1 MSKGYVLVVDD
12 EPDIRGLVRE
22 ILEDEGYE
30 VATAES
36 GSEARAL
43 LHARQPDLVL
53 LDIWMPGEDGI
64 SLLREWA
71 GGGTPAFPVVMISGH
86 GTVETAVEATRQGAV
101 DFVEKPLSMGKLIA
115 TVEQALQQQVTAA
128 AEAGGRS
135 AIIQPVGRSASMR
148 NLREQAERVA
158 ASESWVLVTGEPG
171 SGRKCLARYIH
182 HLSPRRGGP
191 LVEVAAGAIAGQ
203 SAAEELFGQER
214 GGRVIPGRLESAA
227 GGTLILDGA
236 TDLDSEAQT
245 RLASA
250 IDAGGFQRVGGSQ
263 RIPLDVRMIA
273 ITRHDLAAEAAAGQ
287 FREDLA
293 YSLSVIPM
301 WVPPLRE
308 HAEDIPELVAF
319 YVDRLVEAEQLG
331 YRRFTVAAQ
340 NRLRNHD
347 WPGNVRELRNL
358 VQRLL
363 VLGDG
368 LDIDVAEVEE
378 ALSVVQTG
386 NAEGEWPPALTL
398 DLPLREAREH
408 FERAYLQKQLQRAD
422 GSVAQ
427 LARLA
432 GMERTHLY
440 RKLRSLGIDPR
451 EGGESGGGRA

>member
-1 MSKGYVLVVDD
+1 MSKAYVLVVDD
-12 EPDIRGLVRE
+12 EPDIRELVRE

-36 GSEARAL
+36 AAAARATL
-43 LHARQPDLVL
+43 QRRQPDLVL

-71 GGGTPAFPVVMISGH
+71 GGGPPAFPVVMISGH
-86 GTVETAVEATRQGAV
+86 GTVETAVEATRQGAL
-101 DFVEKPLSMGKLIA
+101 DFVEKPLSMGRLIA
-115 TVEQALQQQVTAA
+115 TVEQALQQSDSAALAA
-128 AEAGGRS
+128 AGGA
-135 AIIQPVGRSASMR
+135 AIIQPVGRSVAMR

-158 ASESWVLVTGEPG
+158 ASDSWVLMTGEPG
-171 SGRKCLARYIH
+171 SGRKCLARYLH
-182 HLSPRRGGP
+182 QLSPRSGGP
-191 LVEVAAGAIAGQ
+191 LIEVAAGTIAGQ

-214 GGRVIPGRLESAA
+214 AGRITPGRLEAAA

-236 TDLDSEAQT
+236 MDLDAEAQT

-263 RIPLDVRMIA
+263 RIALDVRMVA
-273 ITRHDLAAEAAAGQ
+273 ITRHDLSAAAASGQ

-293 YSLSVIPM
+293 YALSVIPM
-301 WVPPLRE
+301 SVPPLRE
-308 HAEDIPELVAF
+308 HAEDIPELVSF

-340 NRLRNHD
+340 NRLRNHG

-368 LDIDVAEVEE
+368 LDIDVDEVDAALAAAQPGPGEGDWPA
-378 ALSVVQTG
+378 ALS
-386 NAEGEWPPALTL
+386 L

-408 FERAYLQKQLQRAD
+408 FERAYLQRQLQRAE

-451 EGGESGGGRA
+451 EAGESGGGRP